1 MGRGRVPC
9 PLGSLRFDRK
19 VRSRTQTNCPP
30 PTRARGLRRRLQRCT
45 PTQRHS
51 AHGCCAG
58 GARSA
63 RRPRRARLPARLRS
77 TGHPARR
84 ALGAVTARTW
94 PRPEASATLTAMRRI
109 ARNLGFFILTWAAV
123 PLARTEET
131 TPYSKTQAYNGA
143 LRFLRVEQELDVI
156 EKDADLGYMLFEYPT
171 GMGEEKTT
179 GSVEVIEREDE
190 VLVVVQI
197 SQLPSHHESRLVGA
211 LLKKL

>member
-1 MGRGRVPC
+1 
-9 PLGSLRFDRK
+9 
-19 VRSRTQTNCPP
+19 
-30 PTRARGLRRRLQRCT
+30 
-45 PTQRHS
+45 
-51 AHGCCAG
+51 
-58 GARSA
+58 
-63 RRPRRARLPARLRS
+63 
-77 TGHPARR
+77 
-84 ALGAVTARTW
+84 
-94 PRPEASATLTAMRRI
+94 MRRI

-211 LLKKL
+211 LLKKLEADYGTPPQRPRKEKKPPEDEQPPPEDDSEHDDGADEPPKTAPRDQRRK